1 MKMMLA
7 EICAEIKNY
16 FCTKKVIGRFDI
28 ADRGSIFVMSGDEG
42 AVMELPDNQY
52 FRVIGS
58 DFNDDVYKVDGQWC
72 VPALKEEE
80 FKGAVWLM
88 SPPKDFLRLV
98 DEIEAWNAK
107 YGAIDSPA
115 QSPYSSESF
124 GGYSYSKGSTD
135 GAAVT
140 WREVFRGRLNK
151 WRKIL

>member
-1 MKMMLA
+1 MMLA
-7 EICAEIKNY
+7 EVCAEIKNY
-16 FCTKKVIGRFDI
+16 FCTKKVIGRFGISKD
-28 ADRGSIFVMSGDEG
+28 GSIWVMSGETG
-42 AVMELPDNQY
+42 TIMELSKGQY

-58 DFNDDVYKVDGQWC
+58 NCNDDVYITDDDGSSSE
-72 VPALKEEE
+72 LTYEYE
-80 FKGAVWLM
+80 FEGAVWLM

-98 DEIEAWNAK
+98 DEIETWNAK

>member
-1 MKMMLA
+1 MMLA
-7 EICAEIKNY
+7 EVCAEIKNY
-16 FCTKKVIGRFDI
+16 FCTKKVIGRFGISD
-28 ADRGSIFVMSGDEG
+28 DGSIYVMSGDIG
-42 AVMELPDNQY
+42 TIMELPPNQY

-58 DFNDDVYKVDGQWC
+58 NFNDDVYIVDGQWSAS
-72 VPALKEEE
+72 ALTKEDE
-80 FKGAVWLM
+80 FDGAVWLM

-98 DEIEAWNAK
+98 DEIETWNAK

-140 WREVFRGRLNK
+140 WRDVFRGRLNR